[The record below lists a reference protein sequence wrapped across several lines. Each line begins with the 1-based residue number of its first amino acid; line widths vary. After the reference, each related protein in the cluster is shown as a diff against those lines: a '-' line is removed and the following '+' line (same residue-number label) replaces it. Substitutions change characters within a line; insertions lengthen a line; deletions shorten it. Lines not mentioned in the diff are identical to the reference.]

1 MLHYFLVFWAGLAA
15 EQEAGLTTG
24 WEWAGLMAGHQW
36 AGLMAGH
43 GWAGLMVSQFGLERV
58 DY

>member
-1 MLHYFLVFWAGLAA
+1 MTGGHGWAGLTA

-36 AGLMAGH
+36 AGLMAGC
-43 GWAGLMVSQFGLERV
+43 GWAGLMVAQFGLERV
-58 DY
+58 D

>member
-1 MLHYFLVFWAGLAA
+1 MRHYFFVFLTGLTGGRGWAGLTA

-24 WEWAGLMAGHQW
+24 WEWAGLMAGR
-36 AGLMAGH
+36 
-43 GWAGLMVSQFGLERV
+43 GWAGLMVAQFGLERV